1 LGGCYIS
8 EGGQIVSQI
17 QTLRK
22 GPPVEISTTF
32 SESSKLKSTEN
43 LNQEPATHQKDSA
56 GVEALASHT
65 PLGITPAVDPL
76 QSLTDTSRKQPATDT
91 APAAAAWLHNPASIE
106 KRKTCA

>member
-1 LGGCYIS
+1 
-8 EGGQIVSQI
+8 
-17 QTLRK
+17 
-22 GPPVEISTTF
+22 
-32 SESSKLKSTEN
+32 LKSTEN

-106 KRKTCA
+106 KRKTCAQLLIEDLEKNGEWTGADQCLKRIGPLENY